1 MIYKR
6 FVKFLANIA
15 TNRRTALVSLL
26 NSVTST
32 CRSLTGGN
40 IRRILL
46 DSGTQIIPGK
56 TKGTALVDY
65 RVSVTPTGEEWRVG
79 LLKSLLE
86 IKDDRWH
93 LEFDEEAE
101 QFEGN
106 EINEMITNVC
116 IS

>member
-1 MIYKR
+1 M
-6 FVKFLANIA
+6 A
-15 TNRRTALVSLL
+15 TSDGF
-26 NSVTST
+26 
-32 CRSLTGGN
+32 CW
-40 IRRILL
+40 
-46 DSGTQIIPGK
+46 TQIIPGK
-56 TKGTALVDY
+56 TKGTALLDY
-65 RVSVTPTGEEWRVG
+65 RVNATPTVEDWRVG

>member
-1 MIYKR
+1 MVTIPTR
-6 FVKFLANIA
+6 FGLEKTVEFPSIWDLY
-15 TNRRTALVSLL
+15 
-26 NSVTST
+26 NSEHS
-32 CRSLTGGN
+32 
-40 IRRILL
+40 
-46 DSGTQIIPGK
+46 P
-56 TKGTALVDY
+56 
-65 RVSVTPTGEEWRVG
+65 
-79 LLKSLLE
+79 